1 MRLIQ
6 QLGRD
11 NTECSAVTSGGKC
24 NRVLVA
30 TGEELDIIQ
39 TALSL
44 YRTML
49 HEKARTECTVY
60 SEDAIRI
67 CVRKMCVENL
77 LEAIEPR
84 TVYSRNSGTVKTV
97 PSTQTVVP
105 RRAAA

>member
-1 MRLIQ
+1 MRLYE

-11 NTECSAVTSGGKC
+11 NADCSAVTSSGKC

-39 TALSL
+39 SALSL

-49 HEKARTECTVY
+49 HEKARTECTGY
-60 SEDAIRI
+60 SEDAIRV

-77 LEAIEPR
+77 LQAIERR
-84 TVYSRNSGTVKTV
+84 TVFIRNSGAVKTV
-97 PSTQTVVP
+97 PLTQTGAP